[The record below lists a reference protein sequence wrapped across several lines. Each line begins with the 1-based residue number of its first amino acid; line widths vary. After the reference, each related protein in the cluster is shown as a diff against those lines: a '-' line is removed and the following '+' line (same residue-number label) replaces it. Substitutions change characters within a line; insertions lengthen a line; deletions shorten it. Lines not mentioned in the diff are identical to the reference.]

1 MSMVIILSEL
11 LRRNYS
17 QISHYQINGSERA
30 QGDEAWGE
38 ADTYQ

>member
-1 MSMVIILSEL
+1 MSMVINLSEL
-11 LRRNYS
+11 LPRNYS